1 MEKDLINKTE
11 KDFESIKHIDENGI
25 EFWYARELMTVL
37 EYKQWRRFEQVIE
50 RAKEACKNSN
60 ISIDDHFAGVG
71 KIVKA
76 GATNKDIGDI
86 KLTRY
91 ACYLIA
97 QNGDSRKNAIAL
109 AQTYFAVQT
118 RKEVIMEQ
126 NNELKLFE
134 DKKIRAKWDDE
145 QEKWYFSVVDV
156 VAVLTDNDYQKS
168 RNYWKWLKNKLI
180 QEGSELVSNTIQ
192 LKMKSVDGK
201 YYNTD
206 VMTTEQILRLIQSI
220 PSKKAEPF
228 KLWLAQVG
236 KERIDEAYDPEIAI
250 NRALDIYRKKGYSE
264 EWINQRLK
272 TIDIRKEF
280 TDELKEKGISEAKD
294 FAILTNILTQAWSGH
309 SVKEYKNLKGLKK
322 ENLRDNMTNME
333 LVLNMLAETSS
344 TEISKSKKEK
354 GFKEAQDSVIEGG
367 NIARVAREQLEKKTG
382 KKVVSDK
389 NAKEIRKLNSATE

>member
-1 MEKDLINKTE
+1 
-11 KDFESIKHIDENGI
+11 
-25 EFWYARELMTVL
+25 
-37 EYKQWRRFEQVIE
+37 
-50 RAKEACKNSN
+50 
-60 ISIDDHFAGVG
+60 
-71 KIVKA
+71 
-76 GATNKDIGDI
+76 
-86 KLTRY
+86 
-91 ACYLIA
+91 
-97 QNGDSRKNAIAL
+97 
-109 AQTYFAVQT
+109 
-118 RKEVIMEQ
+118 MEQ

-134 DKKIRAKWDDE
+134 DKKIRAKWDE
-145 QEKWYFSVVDV
+145 EKEKWYFSVVDV

-180 QEGSELVSNTIQ
+180 QEGSELVRDTNQ

-206 VMTTEQILRLIQSI
+206 VMNTEQVLRLIQSI

-264 EWINQRLK
+264 EWINQWLK

-309 SVKEYKNLKGLKK
+309 SVKEYKNLKDFFLKYYREK
-322 ENLRDNMTNME
+322 IINKGVYVWQSYILDME
-333 LVLNMLAETSS
+333 QWDLVN
-344 TEISKSKKEK
+344 
-354 GFKEAQDSVIEGG
+354 Q
-367 NIARVAREQLEKKTG
+367 
-382 KKVVSDK
+382 
-389 NAKEIRKLNSATE
+389 

>member
-1 MEKDLINKTE
+1 
-11 KDFESIKHIDENGI
+11 
-25 EFWYARELMTVL
+25 
-37 EYKQWRRFEQVIE
+37 
-50 RAKEACKNSN
+50 
-60 ISIDDHFAGVG
+60 
-71 KIVKA
+71 
-76 GATNKDIGDI
+76 
-86 KLTRY
+86 
-91 ACYLIA
+91 
-97 QNGDSRKNAIAL
+97 
-109 AQTYFAVQT
+109 
-118 RKEVIMEQ
+118 MEQ
-126 NNELKLFE
+126 YNQLKLFE
-134 DKKIRAKWDDE
+134 NKKIRAKWDE
-145 QEKWYFSVVDV
+145 GQEKWYFSVVDV
-156 VAVLTDNDYQKS
+156 VSVLTDNDYQKS

-180 QEGSELVSNTIQ
+180 QEGSELVSNTNQ

-206 VMTTEQILRLIQSI
+206 VMNTEQVLRLIQSI

-294 FAILTNILTQAWSGH
+294 FALLTNILTQAWSGH

-344 TEISKSKKEK
+344 TEISKSKNEK

-367 NIARVAREQLEKKTG
+367 NIARVAREQLERKTG
-382 KKVVSDK
+382 KRVVSNK
-389 NAKEIRKLNSATE
+389 SVKEIRKLNSGK

>member
-1 MEKDLINKTE
+1 MGQD
-11 KDFESIKHIDENGI
+11 
-25 EFWYARELMTVL
+25 
-37 EYKQWRRFEQVIE
+37 
-50 RAKEACKNSN
+50 
-60 ISIDDHFAGVG
+60 
-71 KIVKA
+71 
-76 GATNKDIGDI
+76 
-86 KLTRY
+86 
-91 ACYLIA
+91 
-97 QNGDSRKNAIAL
+97 
-109 AQTYFAVQT
+109 
-118 RKEVIMEQ
+118 
-126 NNELKLFE
+126 NELKIFE

-156 VAVLTDNDYQKS
+156 IAVLTDNDYQKS
-168 RNYWKWLKNKLI
+168 RNYWKWLKNKLNE
-180 QEGSELVSNTIQ
+180 EGSELVSNTNQ

-206 VMTTEQILRLIQSI
+206 VMNTEQVLRLIQSI

-280 TDELKEKGISEAKD
+280 TDELKEKGINSSKD
-294 FAILTNILTQAWSGH
+294 FAILTNILTQAWSGY

-344 TEISKSKKEK
+344 TEISKSKKRK
-354 GFKEAQDSVIEGG
+354 GFKEAEDSVIKGG
-367 NIARVAREQLEKKTG
+367 NIARIAKEQLERETG

-389 NAKEIRKLNSATE
+389 NAKEIRKLNSGEEQ

>member
-1 MEKDLINKTE
+1 
-11 KDFESIKHIDENGI
+11 
-25 EFWYARELMTVL
+25 
-37 EYKQWRRFEQVIE
+37 
-50 RAKEACKNSN
+50 
-60 ISIDDHFAGVG
+60 
-71 KIVKA
+71 
-76 GATNKDIGDI
+76 
-86 KLTRY
+86 
-91 ACYLIA
+91 
-97 QNGDSRKNAIAL
+97 
-109 AQTYFAVQT
+109 
-118 RKEVIMEQ
+118 MEQ

-134 DKKIRAKWDDE
+134 DKKIRAKWNDE

-156 VAVLTDNDYQKS
+156 IAVLTDNDYQKS

-180 QEGSELVSNTIQ
+180 QEGSELVSDTNQ

-206 VMTTEQILRLIQSI
+206 VMNTEQVLRLIQSI

-236 KERIDEAYDPEIAI
+236 KERIDEAYDPEITI
-250 NRALDIYRKKGYSE
+250 NRALDTYRKKGYSE

-280 TDELKEKGISEAKD
+280 TDELKEKGISESKD
-294 FAILTNILTQAWSGH
+294 FAILTNILTQAWSGY

-344 TEISKSKKEK
+344 TEISKSKNRK
-354 GFKEAQDSVIEGG
+354 GFKEAEDSVKKGG
-367 NIARVAREQLEKKTG
+367 NIAKLAKEQLEKETG
-382 KKVVSDK
+382 KKVISDK
-389 NAKEIRKLNSATE
+389 NAKEIRKLNSGEE